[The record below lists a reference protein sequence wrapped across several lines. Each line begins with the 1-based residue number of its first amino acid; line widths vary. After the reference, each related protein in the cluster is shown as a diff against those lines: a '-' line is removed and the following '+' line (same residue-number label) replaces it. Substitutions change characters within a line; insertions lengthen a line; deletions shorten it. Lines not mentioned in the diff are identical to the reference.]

1 MNPTKSTSTLGLL
14 TLGLL
19 ISLLWVGV
27 AQAAPLYRGKFTL
40 PHAVRWGQ
48 AVLPAGDYQLRFED
62 VSKTRVFVVIQDMK
76 SHEDVAYLP
85 AITAGEAQGDNVL
98 LITKEGDQLVVQSLR
113 LGKLGMAFTYEPTR
127 VRGTNGTEEA
137 HTVQALPVT
146 EAKK

>member
-40 PHAVRWGQ
+40 SHAVRWGQ

-62 VSKTRVFVVIQDMK
+62 VSKSRVFVVIQDMK

-137 HTVQALPVT
+137 HTMQALPVT